1 MGPRQIVRV
10 VLDTNI
16 VVSALLFGGAAEKV
30 HRLWRSGVILP
41 LASADMVREYARV
54 LSYPKFRLSE
64 EEVSCLLNEE
74 ILPFIVPVTVIETP
88 SVVKDDPSDDVFF
101 ACAQAGRAAALVSG
115 DRRVLALKTYK
126 GIPVLSLH
134 EFLSR
139 H

>member
-1 MGPRQIVRV
+1 M
-10 VLDTNI
+10 DTNI

-30 HRLWRSGVILP
+30 HRLWRSGGILP
-41 LASADMVREYARV
+41 LVSADMVREYARV
-54 LSYPKFRLSE
+54 LSYPKFHLSE

-74 ILPFIVPVTVIETP
+74 ILPFIVPVTVFETP

-101 ACAQAGRAAALVSG
+101 ACSG
-115 DRRVLALKTYK
+115 DRRVLALKTYN
-126 GIPVLSLH
+126 GIPVLSLN